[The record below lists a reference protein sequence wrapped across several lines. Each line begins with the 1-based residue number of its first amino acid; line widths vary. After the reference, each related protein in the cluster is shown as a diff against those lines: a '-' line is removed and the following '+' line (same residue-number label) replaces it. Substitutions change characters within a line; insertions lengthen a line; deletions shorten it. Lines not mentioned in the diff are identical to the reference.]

1 MQIVRVFKPQTE
13 RKNFFGVGWCSKFR
27 SQSGS
32 SKNFEREKRQ
42 GSTKTEKGLLLS
54 SVVLVQ
60 VVLYTKKHGR
70 RTSTNTLSNSN
81 NIIIIIEKTCCI
93 VVE

>member
-32 SKNFEREKRQ
+32 SKNFEREEARKHENRER
-42 GSTKTEKGLLLS
+42 TPPVLS
-54 SVVLVQ
+54 SS
-60 VVLYTKKHGR
+60 
-70 RTSTNTLSNSN
+70 TSSSSRFVY
-81 NIIIIIEKTCCI
+81 E
-93 VVE
+93 EEAWEEDFDEHSQQ